1 MNYLSFREKLR
12 DFAAFN
18 LSDIRKIDAGFDLRR
33 LSEWQAKGYLKMI
46 RRGHYVFSDLE
57 INESVLFLMANKIYT
72 PSYVS
77 LEMALSH
84 YNLIPEAVYGITSVA
99 SRKTNYFKTDFG
111 EFIYRHIKPQLMFGY
126 KLIGYQGKI
135 FKLAEP
141 EKAVLDFFYLNTHIE
156 AKEDF
161 EGLRF
166 NSEEFVENSDKNKF
180 KDYLSAFENKKLA
193 QRVNTFLRY
202 IHYHYCPE

>member
-156 AKEDF
+156 AEEDF
-161 EGLRF
+161 EALRF
-166 NSEEFVENSDKNKF
+166 NGEEFRENSDKDKIKGYLYAF
-180 KDYLSAFENKKLA
+180 KNKKLA
-193 QRVNTFLRY
+193 KRVDKFLRY
-202 IHYHYCPE
+202 IHYD

>member
-1 MNYLSFREKLR
+1 MNILAFKEKFK
-12 DFAAFN
+12 DFVAFN
-18 LSDIRKIDAGFDLRR
+18 LSDIRKIDAAFDLRR
-33 LSEWQAKGYLKMI
+33 LNEWQAKGYIKML
-46 RRGHYVFSDLE
+46 RRGHYVFSGIE
-57 INESVLFLMANKIYT
+57 INDPVLFLLANKIYA

-77 LEMALSH
+77 LEMALAY

-111 EFIYRHIKPQLMFGY
+111 EFLYRHIKPQLMFGY

-202 IHYHYCPE
+202 IHYD

>member
-1 MNYLSFREKLR
+1 MNILAFKEKFK
-12 DFAAFN
+12 DFVAFN
-18 LSDIRKIDAGFDLRR
+18 LSDIRKIEAAFDLRR
-33 LSEWQAKGYLKMI
+33 LNEWQAKGYIKML
-46 RRGHYVFSDLE
+46 RRGHYVFSGLE
-57 INESVLFLMANKIYT
+57 INDPVLFLLANKIYA

-77 LEMALSH
+77 LEMALAY

-202 IHYHYCPE
+202 IHYD

>member
-1 MNYLSFREKLR
+1 MNILAFKEKFK
-12 DFAAFN
+12 DFVAFN
-18 LSDIRKIDAGFDLRR
+18 LSDIRKIDAAFDLRR
-33 LSEWQAKGYLKMI
+33 LNEWQAKGYIKML
-46 RRGHYVFSDLE
+46 RRGHYVFSGLE
-57 INESVLFLMANKIYT
+57 INDSVLFLLANKIYA

-77 LEMALSH
+77 LEMALAY

-111 EFIYRHIKPQLMFGY
+111 EFLYRHIKPQLMFGY

-156 AKEDF
+156 AEEDF

-202 IHYHYCPE
+202 IHYD

>member
-1 MNYLSFREKLR
+1 MNILAFKEKFK
-12 DFAAFN
+12 DFVAFN
-18 LSDIRKIDAGFDLRR
+18 LSDIRKIEATFDLRR
-33 LSEWQAKGYLKMI
+33 LNEWQAKGYIKML
-46 RRGHYVFSDLE
+46 RRGHYVFSGLE
-57 INESVLFLMANKIYT
+57 INDSVLFLLANKIYA

-77 LEMALSH
+77 LEMALAY

-193 QRVNTFLRY
+193 QRVNKFLRY
-202 IHYHYCPE
+202 IHYD

>member
-1 MNYLSFREKLR
+1 MNILAFKEKFK
-12 DFAAFN
+12 DFVAFN
-18 LSDIRKIDAGFDLRR
+18 LSDIRKIEATFDLRR
-33 LSEWQAKGYLKMI
+33 LNEWQAKGYIKML
-46 RRGHYVFSDLE
+46 RRGHYVFSGLE
-57 INESVLFLMANKIYT
+57 INDPVLFLLANKIYA

-77 LEMALSH
+77 LEMALAY

-193 QRVNTFLRY
+193 QRVNKFLRY
-202 IHYHYCPE
+202 IHYD

>member
-1 MNYLSFREKLR
+1 MNYLDFKEKLK
-12 DFAAFN
+12 DFVAFN
-18 LSDIRKIDAGFDLRR
+18 LNDIRKIDSRFDLRR
-33 LSEWQAKGYLKMI
+33 LNEWQNKGYIKMI
-46 RRGHYVFSDLE
+46 RRGHYAFSGLE
-57 INESVLFLMANKIYT
+57 INESVLSLLANRIYT

-84 YNLIPEAVYGITSVA
+84 YNMIPEAVYGITSVT
-99 SRKTNYFKTDFG
+99 SRKTNHFKSDVG

-202 IHYHYCPE
+202 IHYD

>member
-1 MNYLSFREKLR
+1 MNILAFKEKFK
-12 DFAAFN
+12 DFVAFN
-18 LSDIRKIDAGFDLRR
+18 LSDIRKIEAAFDLRR
-33 LSEWQAKGYLKMI
+33 LNEWQAKGYIKML
-46 RRGHYVFSDLE
+46 RRGHYVFSGLE
-57 INESVLFLMANKIYT
+57 INDPVLFLLANKIYA

-77 LEMALSH
+77 LEMALAY

-135 FKLAEP
+135 FKLAEA

-202 IHYHYCPE
+202 IHYD

>member
-1 MNYLSFREKLR
+1 MNILAFKEKFK
-12 DFAAFN
+12 DFVAFN
-18 LSDIRKIDAGFDLRR
+18 LSDIRKIEATFDLRR
-33 LSEWQAKGYLKMI
+33 LNEWQAKGYIKML
-46 RRGHYVFSDLE
+46 RRGHYVFSGLE
-57 INESVLFLMANKIYT
+57 INDSVLFLLANKIYA

-77 LEMALSH
+77 LEMALAY

-111 EFIYRHIKPQLMFGY
+111 EFLYRHIKPQLMFGY

-202 IHYHYCPE
+202 IHYD

>member
-1 MNYLSFREKLR
+1 MNILAFKEKFK
-12 DFAAFN
+12 DFVAFN
-18 LSDIRKIDAGFDLRR
+18 LSDIRKIEATFDLRR
-33 LSEWQAKGYLKMI
+33 LNEWQAKGYIKML
-46 RRGHYVFSDLE
+46 RRGHYVFSGLE
-57 INESVLFLMANKIYT
+57 INDPVLFLLANKIYA

-77 LEMALSH
+77 LEMALAY

-202 IHYHYCPE
+202 IHYD

>member
-1 MNYLSFREKLR
+1 MNILAFKEKFK
-12 DFAAFN
+12 DFVAFN
-18 LSDIRKIDAGFDLRR
+18 LSDIRKIDAAFDLRR
-33 LSEWQAKGYLKMI
+33 LNEWQAKGYIKML
-46 RRGHYVFSDLE
+46 RRGHYVFSGLE
-57 INESVLFLMANKIYT
+57 INDPVLFLLANKIYA

-77 LEMALSH
+77 LEMALAY

-111 EFIYRHIKPQLMFGY
+111 EFLYRHIKPQLMFGY

-202 IHYHYCPE
+202 IHYD

>member
-1 MNYLSFREKLR
+1 MNILAFKEKFK
-12 DFAAFN
+12 DFVAFN
-18 LSDIRKIDAGFDLRR
+18 LSDIRKIDAAFDLRR
-33 LSEWQAKGYLKMI
+33 LNEWQAKGYIKML
-46 RRGHYVFSDLE
+46 RRGHYVFSGIE
-57 INESVLFLMANKIYT
+57 INDPVLFLLANKIYA

-77 LEMALSH
+77 LEMALAY

-135 FKLAEP
+135 FKLAEA

-202 IHYHYCPE
+202 IHYD

>member
-1 MNYLSFREKLR
+1 MNILAFKEKFK
-12 DFAAFN
+12 DFVAFN
-18 LSDIRKIDAGFDLRR
+18 LSDIRKIDAAFDLRR
-33 LSEWQAKGYLKMI
+33 LNEWQAKGYIKML
-46 RRGHYVFSDLE
+46 RRGHYVFSGIE
-57 INESVLFLMANKIYT
+57 INDPVLFLLANKIYA

-77 LEMALSH
+77 LEMALAY

-202 IHYHYCPE
+202 IHYD

>member
-1 MNYLSFREKLR
+1 MNILAFKEKFK
-12 DFAAFN
+12 DFVAFN
-18 LSDIRKIDAGFDLRR
+18 LSDIRKIEATFDLRR
-33 LSEWQAKGYLKMI
+33 LNEWQAKGYIKML
-46 RRGHYVFSDLE
+46 RRGHYVFSGLE
-57 INESVLFLMANKIYT
+57 INDSVLFLLANKIYA

-77 LEMALSH
+77 LEMALAY

-111 EFIYRHIKPQLMFGY
+111 EFLYRHIKPQLMFGY

-141 EKAVLDFFYLNTHIE
+141 EKAVLDFFYFNTHIE
-156 AKEDF
+156 AEEDF

-166 NSEEFVENSDKNKF
+166 NSEEFVENSDKDKIKN
-180 KDYLSAFENKKLA
+180 YLSAFENKKLA

-202 IHYHYCPE
+202 IHYD

>member
-1 MNYLSFREKLR
+1 MNILAFKEKFK
-12 DFAAFN
+12 DFVAFN
-18 LSDIRKIDAGFDLRR
+18 LSDIRKIEATFDLRR
-33 LSEWQAKGYLKMI
+33 LNEWQAKGYIKML
-46 RRGHYVFSDLE
+46 RRGHYVFSGLE
-57 INESVLFLMANKIYT
+57 INDPVLFLLANKIYA

-77 LEMALSH
+77 LEMALAY

-156 AKEDF
+156 AEEDF
-161 EGLRF
+161 EVLRF
-166 NSEEFVENSDKNKF
+166 NSEEFVENSDKDKIKN
-180 KDYLSAFENKKLA
+180 YLSAFENKKLA

-202 IHYHYCPE
+202 IHYD

>member
-1 MNYLSFREKLR
+1 MNILTFKEKFK
-12 DFAAFN
+12 DFVAFN
-18 LSDIRKIDAGFDLRR
+18 LSDIRKIDAAFDLRR
-33 LSEWQAKGYLKMI
+33 LNEWQAKGYIKML
-46 RRGHYVFSDLE
+46 RRGHYVFSGLE
-57 INESVLFLMANKIYT
+57 INDPVLFLLANKIYA

-77 LEMALSH
+77 LEMALAY

-111 EFIYRHIKPQLMFGY
+111 EFLYRHIKPQLMFGY

-202 IHYHYCPE
+202 IHYD

>member
-1 MNYLSFREKLR
+1 MNILAFKEKFK
-12 DFAAFN
+12 DFVAFN
-18 LSDIRKIDAGFDLRR
+18 LSDIRKIDAAFDLRR
-33 LSEWQAKGYLKMI
+33 LNEWQAKGYIKML
-46 RRGHYVFSDLE
+46 RRGHYVFSGLE
-57 INESVLFLMANKIYT
+57 INDPVLFLLANKIYA

-77 LEMALSH
+77 LEMALAY

-156 AKEDF
+156 AEEDF

-166 NSEEFVENSDKNKF
+166 NSEEFVENSDKDKIKN
-180 KDYLSAFENKKLA
+180 YLSAFENKKLA
-193 QRVNTFLRY
+193 QRVNKFLSY
-202 IHYHYCPE
+202 IHYD

>member
-1 MNYLSFREKLR
+1 MNILAFKEKFK
-12 DFAAFN
+12 DFVAFN
-18 LSDIRKIDAGFDLRR
+18 LSDIRKIEAAFDLRR
-33 LSEWQAKGYLKMI
+33 LNEWQAKGYIKML
-46 RRGHYVFSDLE
+46 RRGHYVFSGIE
-57 INESVLFLMANKIYT
+57 INDPVLFLLANKIYA

-77 LEMALSH
+77 LEMALAY

-202 IHYHYCPE
+202 IHYD

>member
-1 MNYLSFREKLR
+1 MNILAFKEKFK
-12 DFAAFN
+12 DFVAFN
-18 LSDIRKIDAGFDLRR
+18 LSDIRKIEATFDLRR
-33 LSEWQAKGYLKMI
+33 LNEWQAKGYIKML
-46 RRGHYVFSDLE
+46 RRGHYVFSGLE
-57 INESVLFLMANKIYT
+57 INDPVLFLLANKIYA

-77 LEMALSH
+77 LEMALAY

-111 EFIYRHIKPQLMFGY
+111 EFLYRHIKPQLMFGY

-202 IHYHYCPE
+202 IHYD

>member
-1 MNYLSFREKLR
+1 MNILAFKEKFK
-12 DFAAFN
+12 DFVAFN
-18 LSDIRKIDAGFDLRR
+18 LSDIRKIEATFDLRR
-33 LSEWQAKGYLKMI
+33 LNEWQAKGYIKML
-46 RRGHYVFSDLE
+46 RRGHYVFSGLE
-57 INESVLFLMANKIYT
+57 INDSVLFLLANKIYA

-77 LEMALSH
+77 LEMALAY

-193 QRVNTFLRY
+193 QRVNTFLRD
-202 IHYHYCPE
+202 IHYD

>member
-1 MNYLSFREKLR
+1 MNILAFKEKFK
-12 DFAAFN
+12 DFVAFN
-18 LSDIRKIDAGFDLRR
+18 LSDIRKIEATFDLRR
-33 LSEWQAKGYLKMI
+33 LNEWQAKGYIKML
-46 RRGHYVFSDLE
+46 RRGHYVFSGLE
-57 INESVLFLMANKIYT
+57 INDSVLFLLANKIYA

-77 LEMALSH
+77 LEMALAY

-111 EFIYRHIKPQLMFGY
+111 EFLYRHIKPQLMFGY

-141 EKAVLDFFYLNTHIE
+141 EKAVLDFFYFNTHIE
-156 AKEDF
+156 AEEDF

-166 NSEEFVENSDKNKF
+166 NSEEFVENSDKDKIKN
-180 KDYLSAFENKKLA
+180 YLSAFENKKLA
-193 QRVNTFLRY
+193 QRVNKFLRY
-202 IHYHYCPE
+202 IHYD